1 MAELNILSDEQ
12 LSNIQ
17 GDLLETFENMSALNN
32 RPEYAQALAHT
43 AQALITLDQHIIKNK
58 LTIK

>member
-1 MAELNILSDEQ
+1 MAELKQLTDNQ
-12 LSNIQ
+12 LSNMQ
-17 GDLLETFENMSALNN
+17 ADLIDTFCKMSEPNH